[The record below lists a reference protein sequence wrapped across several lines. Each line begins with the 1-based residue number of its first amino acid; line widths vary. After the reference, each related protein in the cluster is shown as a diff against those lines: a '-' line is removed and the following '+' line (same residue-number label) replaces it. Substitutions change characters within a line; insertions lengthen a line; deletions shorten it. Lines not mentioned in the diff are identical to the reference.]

1 MGSILRNVFGSNGGD
16 MNALGITIEVIFFI
30 LLLAIIVL
38 TLMRKKSYDDYHA
51 RMPLDDDRN
60 TETKNID

>member
-30 LLLAIIVL
+30 LLIAIIIV
-38 TLMRKKSYDDYHA
+38 TLLRKKSYDDYDA
-51 RMPLDDDRN
+51 RLPLDDEN
-60 TETKNID
+60 KIETKNND

>member
-30 LLLAIIVL
+30 LLLAIIIV

-51 RMPLDDDRN
+51 RLPLDDEN
-60 TETKNID
+60 NIETKNDD